1 MENKMPKV
9 SIIIPVFNVECYLQE
24 CLDSVV
30 NQTLKDIEI
39 ICIDDGST
47 DSSLKILQ
55 KYKKQDNRII
65 LLTQENKG
73 AHLARTTA
81 LKIAKGEYIG
91 FIDSDD
97 WIDLDFFET
106 LYNKAIEENADIV
119 RTKIKI
125 IEDNVEKDNMYNK
138 IIERHINE
146 NSVLEKTEHW
156 NVIWNSIYK
165 LEFLRQ
171 NKIDYFDSDLPM
183 CHDMP
188 FTCRADLLAK
198 KIMPVSDVY
207 YYYRKNRQ
215 GQLIEPTV
223 ERIFCG
229 LRSQLICTEFI
240 NSTKLDKKT
249 YKKAYNQALNILDYF
264 YNTGLTIKEFN
275 KVKQKEYKKVY
286 DKILNDHKYKNEIK
300 FDKFINNFKSEN
312 ILEFVSNKVFYCKNE
327 IKYNGKRKVIN
338 IFGLKIKIQKHNSK
352 NIKKICEQE
361 VLENS
366 ILLIEANNSHGETLP
381 GYIKY
386 LKDLGYNIDV
396 IVTPKVCFENP
407 FIRLDKNLINNLFKL
422 EIQDIICLLD
432 SDKIEKYKHII
443 INSYHLYYS
452 KKNDKPLSFFEIFKK
467 AKKDYKKYIF
477 VEHHLDYIDKK
488 LLSENRI
495 IQLADFNFQTPHP
508 VFCNPNYFGEI
519 EIHNKNSLINFIT
532 VGELASHRRNSNLL
546 IDAVKELYTA
556 GIDNFKITVIGYG
569 KLDDIPKEI
578 HKFFDI
584 KGRLPY
590 KQMYNQLEEADF
602 FLPLLDPENKEHD
615 RYIKTG
621 TSGSFQLIYGFN
633 KPCVIAQKFAKY
645 HYFNNDNSVI
655 YEKNSDF
662 TNALKYCI
670 NITDKDYDLLYTNL
684 SKTTEII
691 REKSLNNLKEMLEHL
706 EIKTNQ

>member
-1 MENKMPKV
+1 MPKV

-165 LEFLRQ
+165 LKFLRQ

-286 DKILNDHKYKNEIK
+286 DKI
-300 FDKFINNFKSEN
+300 
-312 ILEFVSNKVFYCKNE
+312 
-327 IKYNGKRKVIN
+327 
-338 IFGLKIKIQKHNSK
+338 
-352 NIKKICEQE
+352 
-361 VLENS
+361 
-366 ILLIEANNSHGETLP
+366 
-381 GYIKY
+381 
-386 LKDLGYNIDV
+386 
-396 IVTPKVCFENP
+396 
-407 FIRLDKNLINNLFKL
+407 
-422 EIQDIICLLD
+422 
-432 SDKIEKYKHII
+432 
-443 INSYHLYYS
+443 
-452 KKNDKPLSFFEIFKK
+452 
-467 AKKDYKKYIF
+467 
-477 VEHHLDYIDKK
+477 
-488 LLSENRI
+488 
-495 IQLADFNFQTPHP
+495 
-508 VFCNPNYFGEI
+508 
-519 EIHNKNSLINFIT
+519 
-532 VGELASHRRNSNLL
+532 
-546 IDAVKELYTA
+546 
-556 GIDNFKITVIGYG
+556 
-569 KLDDIPKEI
+569 
-578 HKFFDI
+578 
-584 KGRLPY
+584 
-590 KQMYNQLEEADF
+590 
-602 FLPLLDPENKEHD
+602 
-615 RYIKTG
+615 
-621 TSGSFQLIYGFN
+621 
-633 KPCVIAQKFAKY
+633 
-645 HYFNNDNSVI
+645 
-655 YEKNSDF
+655 
-662 TNALKYCI
+662 
-670 NITDKDYDLLYTNL
+670 
-684 SKTTEII
+684 
-691 REKSLNNLKEMLEHL
+691 
-706 EIKTNQ
+706 